1 MFVDELSPP
10 RVLERIELKATEMR
24 RRLDVICWHYSTRD
38 EFLLIVENAGTNLN
52 GWELID

>member
-38 EFLLIVENAGTNLN
+38 EFLLIAPN
-52 GWELID
+52 GPSKIPEPT